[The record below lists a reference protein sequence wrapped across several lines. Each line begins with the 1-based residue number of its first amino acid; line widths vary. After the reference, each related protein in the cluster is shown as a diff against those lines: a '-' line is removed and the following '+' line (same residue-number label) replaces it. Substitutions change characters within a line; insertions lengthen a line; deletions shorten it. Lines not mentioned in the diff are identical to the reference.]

1 MSREEDIS
9 TEQARSQAPAWLS
22 RADGDEG
29 WPQGHRGSP
38 RPWPQALVGVTPSRI
53 GPMRDDRAQRIGRLT
68 KRADFVAAASGRR
81 FHTERMTVQ
90 GRLRADDDR
99 GLRYGLTVTRK
110 IGHATERNRIKRRLR
125 AAVQAAA
132 AGHSMTSVDVVV
144 IGRRD
149 ILAADYE
156 VLIEDLRRALRVVTK
171 PKGARPTDRSGES
184 PSLTDGERRGT
195 SHA

>member
-1 MSREEDIS
+1 
-9 TEQARSQAPAWLS
+9 
-22 RADGDEG
+22 
-29 WPQGHRGSP
+29 
-38 RPWPQALVGVTPSRI
+38 
-53 GPMRDDRAQRIGRLT
+53 MRDDRAQRIGRLT

-125 AAVQAAA
+125 AAVQAAV

-184 PSLTDGERRGT
+184 LSLTDGERRGT